1 MNKPLI
7 FSLLLLCMFRDI
19 LNKMVAEKRQA
30 QNANELQR
38 ILTEKRCELE
48 YQFDTFIEEV
58 VKEIRNCKEKSLDIL
73 VSFSTYC

>member
-1 MNKPLI
+1 MNKPQI

-38 ILTEKRCELE
+38 ILTEKRFELE
-48 YQFDTFIEEV
+48 YQFETFIEEV
-58 VKEIRNCKEKSLDIL
+58 VKEIRNCKEKSLDAW
-73 VSFSTYC
+73 VSISTY